1 MIRGSSWQT
10 SQYQNTKGAI
20 MRKNL
25 NNDQIVGAALRGED
39 AVTKSGN
46 MSTDAYRVGFGRLIP
61 YQGQLP
67 KPWVSVLG
75 EAFRAGRVSQ
85 VIYSYSTPIAWLD
98 RDYGWIIPRVT
109 YSVTT
114 SVKHQSQLYR
124 LNGRH
129 ISAPWDATAEDMRR
143 VLTGEL
149 SFTYKGYG
157 SNRVFTGTV
166 PGPNYQ
172 GA

>member
-1 MIRGSSWQT
+1 
-10 SQYQNTKGAI
+10 

-85 VIYSYSTPIAWLD
+85 VIYSYSTPIAWHDSD
-98 RDYGWIIPRVT
+98 RGWVIPDVS
-109 YSVTT
+109 YSATT
-114 SVKHQSQLYR
+114 STRHQPR
-124 LNGRH
+124 LRH
-129 ISAPWDATAEDMRR
+129 LRVARTLIPWDATEVDAQR
-143 VLTGEL
+143 VMDGRMYFANDGRGRATRT
-149 SFTYKGYG
+149 F
-157 SNRVFTGTV
+157 
-166 PGPNYQ
+166 PGPNYVE
-172 GA
+172 GE